1 MDIKIYNANQIGGCF
16 TLIKT
21 KQANILIDYGQALP
35 GSKEQ
40 QELLDWEN
48 NPIEAVFITHYHGDH
63 MGRIAEIPG
72 HVPIYMGSVARKVMM
87 NIYKRLAKRNAEYLK
102 TLKILQSDRIR
113 EVKENTEIREIPG
126 MVVTPYS
133 VDHSAYDAYMYLVEA
148 DGKALLHT
156 GDFRGHGYRGSKM
169 PDVIK
174 YYVHKNGR
182 KVDYL
187 VIEGTM
193 MGDRGKEHL
202 ITEDDLLEE
211 ATKRFSENR
220 YVFLVISSTNLDS
233 LSSFYRAARRNGMR
247 TYCYSDYLCEQLQLF
262 SETAGKRSPK
272 YIFKDVHQ
280 VMLGK
285 MFRKRNW
292 KRPMSQEEIMRRFGF
307 LCIIKPTEKYAKWIE
322 RFADKNPL
330 VVYSLWN
337 GYLNKKHSAYNK
349 EWAKFFEPYKQSGQF
364 AELHTCGH
372 ADPKM
377 LAAVI
382 EAVNPQEK
390 IYPMH
395 TEYAQDFLK
404 LDIREE
410 LKQRVELG
418 M

>member
-1 MDIKIYNANQIGGCF
+1 MV
-16 TLIKT
+16 
-21 KQANILIDYGQALP
+21 DYGQALP
-35 GSKEQ
+35 GSREE
-40 QELLDWEN
+40 QELFDWEK
-48 NPIEAVFITHYHGDH
+48 NPIDAVFITHYHGDH
-63 MGRIAEIPG
+63 MGRIAEIPK
-72 HVPIYMGSVARKVMM
+72 HVPIYMGGVARQVMI
-87 NIYKRLAKRNAEYLK
+87 NIYKRLAKRNAEHLEI
-102 TLKILQSDRIR
+102 LKILQSDRIR
-113 EVKENTEIREIPG
+113 EVKENTEIKDIPG

-148 DGKALLHT
+148 DGKTALHT
-156 GDFRGHGYRGSKM
+156 GDFRGHGYRGNKM

-193 MGDRGKEHL
+193 MGDRKNEKTK
-202 ITEDDLLEE
+202 TEDELLEI
-211 ATKRFSENR
+211 ATKMFAKNK
-220 YVFLVISSTNLDS
+220 YAFLVISSTNLDS

-262 SETAGKRSPK
+262 SETAGKRSKK
-272 YIFKDVHQ
+272 YIFKDAYP
-280 VMLGK
+280 VMFRK
-285 MFRKRNW
+285 MFRKHTW
-292 KRPMSQEEIMRRFGF
+292 KRPMSQEDIMRRFGF

-322 RFADKNPL
+322 RFADKKPL

-337 GYLNKKHSAYNK
+337 GYLKKNHPAYNK
-349 EWAKFFEPYKQSGQF
+349 EWADFFEPYQKSKQFQD
-364 AELHTCGH
+364 LHTSGH

-377 LAAVI
+377 IAKII
-382 EAVNPQEK
+382 EEVDPQEK

-395 TEYAQDFLK
+395 TEHAQGFLE